1 MIKNLKNFCIFFLKI
16 LYKIYISK
24 FIILQNTI
32 RDLFIIVNLNN
43 LFFITK
49 KYYYEIFLKIY
60 IKAI

>member
-1 MIKNLKNFCIFFLKI
+1 MIKNLKIFCIFFLKI

-32 RDLFIIVNLNN
+32 RDLFIIVNSNN

-60 IKAI
+60 IKVI

>member
-32 RDLFIIVNLNN
+32 RDLFIIVNSNN

>member
-1 MIKNLKNFCIFFLKI
+1 MIKNLKIFCIFFLKI

>member
-32 RDLFIIVNLNN
+32 RDLFIIVNSNN

-60 IKAI
+60 IKVI